1 MYISVAQK
9 LPEIWPETW
18 MYQFCDFC
26 IFCVLV
32 KKIRQFLQNPVF
44 AKIYFLT
51 FLAISPAIFELQR
64 CTIPHFNPLNNSFW
78 PYGEPFCC
86 RANSFWVIRPNVST
100 IFFRTHFIYLVI
112 CKGKYNFG
120 MKFLNFFGYQ
130 YWVHLRPCNSVNSYP
145 CKFLLWL
152 SSGNFKKDKKKHYK
166 TSKMYVPGKQEHSSF
181 FII

>member
-1 MYISVAQK
+1 M
-9 LPEIWPETW
+9 PEIWPETW

-78 PYGEPFCC
+78 PYEEPFCC

-100 IFFRTHFIYLVI
+100 IFFRTHFMKIYLSFWNNGYRIQKGTLILFLRSDPFLKNTKKSEEAPGVHNRFILVI
-112 CKGKYNFG
+112 KLK
-120 MKFLNFFGYQ
+120 L
-130 YWVHLRPCNSVNSYP
+130 
-145 CKFLLWL
+145 
-152 SSGNFKKDKKKHYK
+152 
-166 TSKMYVPGKQEHSSF
+166 
-181 FII
+181 